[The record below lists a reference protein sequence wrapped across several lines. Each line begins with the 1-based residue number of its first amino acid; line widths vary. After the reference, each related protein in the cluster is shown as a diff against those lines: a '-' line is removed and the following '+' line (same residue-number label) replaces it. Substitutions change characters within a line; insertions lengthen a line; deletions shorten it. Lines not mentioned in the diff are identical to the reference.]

1 MTQHADDIDTRWAIH
16 WSSPERGA
24 WAADRFGRTVGE
36 VKRDDRGYVATRGR
50 RTIGRFRSL
59 DAALDAV
66 DRRSLTTADPSSRL
80 WTMLLAT
87 VNVGILAAISLV
99 TAVILR

>member
-16 WSSPERGA
+16 WSSPARGA

-36 VKRDDRGYVATRGR
+36 VKRDDRGYVATRGH

-66 DRRSLTTADPSSRL
+66 DRRHLSTADPSRL
-80 WTMLLAT
+80 WTLLLAT
-87 VNVGILAAISLV
+87 INVGILAAISLV